1 MTLETDISCL
11 GQLPL
16 FRSLPG
22 PRLKLVALMGERL
35 KFAPGATII
44 TRGEEPEGVLLILRG
59 DVEML
64 RPDAEEEGGGFAF
77 QSGSII
83 GDVPL
88 LSGQTYLGDIRAISQ
103 VEALL
108 LPKDLFLELLQTVP
122 DFGMAIARDLAVRL
136 YRLAGHV
143 LENEKV
149 H

>member
-11 GQLPL
+11 GQLAL
-16 FRSLPG
+16 FRSLPP

-35 KFAPGATII
+35 KFAPGTTII
-44 TRGEEPEGVLLILRG
+44 SRGEEPDGVLLILSG
-59 DVEML
+59 GVEML
-64 RPDAEEEGGGFAF
+64 RPGAEEDGGGFAF

-88 LSGQTYLGDIRAISQ
+88 LCGQTYLGDIRATSQ

-108 LPKDLFLELLQTVP
+108 LPKDLFYELLQTVP
-122 DFGMAIARDLAVRL
+122 DFSLAIARDLAARL
-136 YRLAGHV
+136 YRLARHV

>member
-16 FRSLPG
+16 FRSLPA

-35 KFAPGATII
+35 KFAPGATLI
-44 TRGEEPEGVLLILRG
+44 TRGEEPEGVLLILSG
-59 DVEML
+59 GVEMHG
-64 RPDAEEEGGGFAF
+64 RDPDGDGKSFAF

-88 LSGQTYLGDIRAISQ
+88 LSGQTYLGDIRATSP

-108 LPKDLFLELLQTVP
+108 LPKDLFFQLLQTVP
-122 DFGMAIARDLAVRL
+122 DFSLAIARDLAARL
-136 YRLAGHV
+136 YRLASHV
-143 LENEKV
+143 LDTEKV

>member
-11 GQLPL
+11 SQLPL

-35 KFAPGATII
+35 KFAAGATII
-44 TRGEEPEGVLLILRG
+44 SRGEEPDGVLLILSG
-59 DVEML
+59 GVEML
-64 RPDAEEEGGGFAF
+64 RPDAEDEGGGFAF

-88 LSGQTYLGDIRAISQ
+88 LCGQTYLGDIRATSQ

-108 LPKDLFLELLQTVP
+108 LPKDLFYELLQTVP
-122 DFGMAIARDLAVRL
+122 DFSLAIARDLAARL
-136 YRLAGHV
+136 YRLARHV